1 MCRYLVDVFVSG
13 ADVFGDCRGAVSGVE
28 MSTEAAYWERY
39 LPIKI
44 LSGVCHRRIGDSETR

>member
-44 LSGVCHRRIGDSETR
+44 LSGVCHRRIG